1 MGLQILGIGHAVPK
15 QVVTNDDLAMLV
27 DTSDEWIVSRTG
39 IHTRHL
45 AKEESNTSLALTA
58 AQEAIKQAGI
68 HPRQIGVCI
77 VATISPDQLIPAEAC
92 VLAGMLSLPSD
103 AICFDLNAACSG
115 FIYALSTAHALLA
128 SMPGKC
134 ALVIGTEV
142 LSRLVDMADRNT
154 CVLFGDGSGAVVV
167 RQSDRHPFYFTGG
180 CRSDET
186 SLTCAIQN
194 PVIKMDGKA
203 VFRFAVEVVPE
214 CIEKV
219 LQENNLTMDE
229 IDAVVCHQANKRIIE
244 GAIRRLNADP
254 KKFFMNLQ
262 YYGNTS
268 SASIPLALYEL
279 AAPPSTKVI
288 AVGFGGGLT
297 YGAALIT
304 L

>member
-115 FIYALSTAHALLA
+115 FIYAVSYTHLQLFLYLYTATFH
-128 SMPGKC
+128 
-134 ALVIGTEV
+134 I
-142 LSRLVDMADRNT
+142 RLQKYILNYIVQPT
-154 CVLFGDGSGAVVV
+154 C
-167 RQSDRHPFYFTGG
+167 Q
-180 CRSDET
+180 
-186 SLTCAIQN
+186 
-194 PVIKMDGKA
+194 
-203 VFRFAVEVVPE
+203 
-214 CIEKV
+214 
-219 LQENNLTMDE
+219 
-229 IDAVVCHQANKRIIE
+229 
-244 GAIRRLNADP
+244 
-254 KKFFMNLQ
+254 
-262 YYGNTS
+262 TS
-268 SASIPLALYEL
+268 SVYLAPNNY
-279 AAPPSTKVI
+279 
-288 AVGFGGGLT
+288 
-297 YGAALIT
+297 
-304 L
+304 